1 MANLMPAILR
11 PFAIR
16 QVQAGNE
23 PVIRG
28 GGRHPCLPWRA
39 ASCRPDQ
46 RPIFQRFQSF
56 KAAPA
61 GLEARLHVRQN
72 A

>member
-1 MANLMPAILR
+1 MKN
-11 PFAIR
+11 
-16 QVQAGNE
+16 QKSAGAVAADI
-23 PVIRG
+23 PVCR
-28 GGRHPCLPWRA
+28 GGRHLA
-39 ASCRPDQ
+39 ARIN

-56 KAAPA
+56 KAVPA